1 MKNIILTAIFLV
13 SAFTFAQNNG
23 SISGNLLDIE
33 SNNAPLMFAKVSI
46 KETGAEVLSDE
57 HGAFKFQN
65 LKDGTYTLVCSFTGY
80 ENKETET
87 QVISGESTPIKLALT
102 ASTLSLDDLMMAMA
116 SADKKPTSA
125 SIN

>member
-1 MKNIILTAIFLV
+1 MKYIILTAIFFV

-33 SNNAPLMFAKVSI
+33 LNNAPLMFAKVSI

-65 LKDGTYTLVCSFTGY
+65 LKDGTYTLTCSFTGY
-80 ENKETET
+80 ENKETEAK
-87 QVISGESTPIKLALT
+87 VISGKSTPIKLALT

-116 SADKKPTSA
+116 SADKKTTSA
-125 SIN
+125 SVN